1 MIRVGL
7 ADDQQIVRAGFAM
20 VLDSQDDVQVVWEA
34 ADGAAA
40 VACCAADPVDVVFM
54 DIQMPR
60 LNGIEATARLAVDQP
75 QVRVVMLTTFDEDD
89 YVMGAIAAG
98 ASGFLLKD
106 CDPEELLR
114 AARVVGEQEAVI
126 SPKATARLIRR
137 MRQTQQRQ
145 ETQQTHSAQDATPG
159 AVPGPAL
166 PAPDLVEPL
175 TPREE
180 EILQL
185 VARGFSNAEIAAQLV
200 LSLPTV
206 KTHVG
211 HILAKTGSRDRVH
224 AVLFA
229 FRHGLVAPGDLLG

>member
-34 ADGAAA
+34 ADGAEA

-54 DIQMPR
+54 DIQMPH
-60 LNGIEATARLAVDQP
+60 LNGIEATARLAAEQP
-75 QVRVVMLTTFDEDD
+75 QVRVVMLTTFDDDD

-114 AARVVGEQEAVI
+114 AGRIVGEQEAVV

-137 MRQTQQRQ
+137 MR
-145 ETQQTHSAQDATPG
+145 ETRGGEAATPG
-159 AVPGPAL
+159 AVPGPEL

-185 VARGFSNAEIAAQLV
+185 VARGASNAEIAEQLV

>member
-20 VLDSQDDVQVVWEA
+20 VLESQDDVQVVWEA

-137 MRQTQQRQ
+137 MRQTHGG
-145 ETQQTHSAQDATPG
+145 QTATPG
-159 AVPGPAL
+159 GLPKPAL

-185 VARGFSNAEIAAQLV
+185 VARGLSNAEIAAQLV